1 MDDIKI
7 GIDLGGSHVS
17 VGVVDSTNQIIEQ
30 YEKDFTVEEK
40 KDLINVAIEYI
51 VETVNKLKR
60 TYKFSKIGIGMA
72 GTIRDGVVISSSNI
86 GIKNFNIKKL
96 LEDKTG
102 LEVNISNDAMC
113 AAIGEYVY
121 SNLREYEKIL
131 FLTLGTGI
139 GGNILYKG
147 KIMENSEYQELG
159 HTVIKENGVQC
170 KCGKKGCFERYGS
183 ILVFKNKIIERL
195 GLSYDISG
203 PDLRKEIKNNLEK
216 VKDIIEEYLNDLVIG
231 LIMLINNFN
240 PDIVVIGGGFTRYE
254 YMLFEPLKEKLYK
267 SEELIFKNVKIQT
280 AKSGND
286 AGIIGAS
293 FFWGHSFGDSFG
305 DTSQNQ
311 VDDQNE
317 LFYKRR

>member
-1 MDDIKI
+1 MDDIRI

-17 VGVVDSTNQIIEQ
+17 VGVVNNNFTVTEQ

-51 VETVNKLKR
+51 IDTVNNLKGI
-60 TYKFSKIGIGMA
+60 YSFSKIGIGMA
-72 GTIRDGVVISSSNI
+72 GTIENGIIINSPNI

-96 LEDKTG
+96 LEEKTG
-102 LEVNISNDAMC
+102 VKVNISNDAMC

-139 GGNILYKG
+139 GGNILYNG
-147 KIMENSEYQELG
+147 KIVEDPEYQELG
-159 HTVIKENGVQC
+159 HTVIKENGIQC

-183 ILVFKNKIIERL
+183 ILVFKNKIIKRL

-203 PDLRKEIKNNLEK
+203 PDLRQEIKFNLEK
-216 VKDIIEEYLNDLVIG
+216 VKDIIDEYLNDLSLG
-231 LIMLINNFN
+231 LTALINKFN
-240 PDIVVIGGGFTRYE
+240 PDIVVIGGGFTRYD
-254 YMLFEPLKEKLYK
+254 YMLLEPLKEKLYNSNLLNNK
-267 SEELIFKNVKIQT
+267 KIKIKA

-293 FFWGHSFGDSFG
+293 
-305 DTSQNQ
+305 
-311 VDDQNE
+311 
-317 LFYKRR
+317 LL

>member
-1 MDDIKI
+1 MSDIKI

-17 VGVVDSTNQIIEQ
+17 VGVVDESFHIIEQ
-30 YEKDFTVEEK
+30 CEKDFTIEEK
-40 KDLINVAIEYI
+40 KDLMNVAIDFM
-51 VETVNKLKR
+51 VETLK
-60 TYKFSKIGIGMA
+60 TLKDKYSFSKIGIGMA

-96 LEDKTG
+96 LEEKTG
-102 LEVNISNDAMC
+102 VEVNISNDAMC

-121 SNLREYEKIL
+121 SNLKEYEKIL

-139 GGNILYKG
+139 GGNILLNG
-147 KIMENSEYQELG
+147 KIVDDPEYQELG
-159 HTVIKENGVQC
+159 HTIIKENGIQC

-203 PDLRKEIKNNLEK
+203 PDLRKEIKINLEK
-216 VKDIIEEYLNDLVIG
+216 VKDIIDEYLNNLVLG
-231 LIMLINNFN
+231 LTMLINKFN
-240 PDIVVIGGGFTRYE
+240 PDIVVIGGGFTRYD
-254 YMLFEPLKEKLYK
+254 YMLLEPLKEKLYK
-267 SEELIFKNVKIQT
+267 SEKLIYKDVKIQI

-293 FFWGHSFGDSFG
+293 FIKD
-305 DTSQNQ
+305 
-311 VDDQNE
+311 
-317 LFYKRR
+317 

>member
-1 MDDIKI
+1 
-7 GIDLGGSHVS
+7 
-17 VGVVDSTNQIIEQ
+17 
-30 YEKDFTVEEK
+30 
-40 KDLINVAIEYI
+40 
-51 VETVNKLKR
+51 
-60 TYKFSKIGIGMA
+60 
-72 GTIRDGVVISSSNI
+72 
-86 GIKNFNIKKL
+86 
-96 LEDKTG
+96 
-102 LEVNISNDAMC
+102 
-113 AAIGEYVY
+113 
-121 SNLREYEKIL
+121 
-131 FLTLGTGI
+131 
-139 GGNILYKG
+139 
-147 KIMENSEYQELG
+147 MENSEYQELG

-231 LIMLINNFN
+231 LTMLINKFN

-293 FFWGHSFGDSFG
+293 FIKD
-305 DTSQNQ
+305 
-311 VDDQNE
+311 
-317 LFYKRR
+317 

>member
-1 MDDIKI
+1 MNNIKI

-17 VGVVDSTNQIIEQ
+17 VGVVDKNNQVIEQ
-30 YEKDFTVEEK
+30 YEKDFTFEEK
-40 KDLINVAIEYI
+40 KDLMNVAIEYI
-51 VETVNKLKR
+51 VDTINHLKSI
-60 TYKFSKIGIGMA
+60 YNFSEVGIGMA
-72 GTIRDGVVISSSNI
+72 GTIKDGIIITSPNI
-86 GIKNFNIKKL
+86 GIKNLDIKRL
-96 LEDKTG
+96 LEERTEVK
-102 LEVNISNDAMC
+102 VNISNDAMC

-139 GGNILYKG
+139 GGNILLNG
-147 KIMENSEYQELG
+147 KIVDDPEYQELG
-159 HTVIKENGVQC
+159 HTIIKENGIQC

-203 PDLRKEIKNNLEK
+203 PDLRKEIKNNLEN
-216 VKDIIEEYLNDLVIG
+216 VKDIIEEYLNDLALG
-231 LIMLINNFN
+231 LTVLINKFN
-240 PDIVVIGGGFTRYE
+240 PDMVVIGGGFTRYD

-267 SEELIFKNVKIQT
+267 SEELIYKDVIIQT

-293 FFWGHSFGDSFG
+293 FMM
-305 DTSQNQ
+305 
-311 VDDQNE
+311 E
-317 LFYKRR
+317 RK

>member
-1 MDDIKI
+1 MDDIRI

-17 VGVVDSTNQIIEQ
+17 VGVVNNNFTVTEQ

-51 VETVNKLKR
+51 IDTVNNLKGI
-60 TYKFSKIGIGMA
+60 YSFSKIGIGMA
-72 GTIRDGVVISSSNI
+72 GTIENGIIINSPNI

-96 LEDKTG
+96 LEEKTG
-102 LEVNISNDAMC
+102 VKVNISNDAMC

-139 GGNILYKG
+139 GGNILYNG
-147 KIMENSEYQELG
+147 KIVEDPEYQELG
-159 HTVIKENGVQC
+159 HTVIKENGIQC

-203 PDLRKEIKNNLEK
+203 PDLRQEIKFNLEK
-216 VKDIIEEYLNDLVIG
+216 VKDIIDEYLNDLSLG
-231 LIMLINNFN
+231 LTALINKFN
-240 PDIVVIGGGFTRYE
+240 PDIVVIGGGFTRYD
-254 YMLFEPLKEKLYK
+254 YMLLEPLKEKLYNSNLLNNK
-267 SEELIFKNVKIQT
+267 KIKIKA

-293 FFWGHSFGDSFG
+293 
-305 DTSQNQ
+305 
-311 VDDQNE
+311 
-317 LFYKRR
+317 LL

>member
-1 MDDIKI
+1 MDDIRI

-17 VGVVDSTNQIIEQ
+17 VGVVNNNFTVTEQ

-51 VETVNKLKR
+51 IDTVNNLKGI
-60 TYKFSKIGIGMA
+60 YSFSKIGIGMA
-72 GTIRDGVVISSSNI
+72 GTIENGIIINSPNI

-96 LEDKTG
+96 LEEKTG
-102 LEVNISNDAMC
+102 VKVNISNDAMC

-139 GGNILYKG
+139 GGNILYNG
-147 KIMENSEYQELG
+147 KIVEDPEYQELG
-159 HTVIKENGVQC
+159 HTVIKENGIQC

-203 PDLRKEIKNNLEK
+203 PDLRQEIKFNLEK
-216 VKDIIEEYLNDLVIG
+216 VKDIIDEYLNDLSLG
-231 LIMLINNFN
+231 LTALINKFN
-240 PDIVVIGGGFTRYE
+240 PDIVVIGGGFTRYD
-254 YMLFEPLKEKLYK
+254 YMLLEPLKEKMYNSNLLNNK
-267 SEELIFKNVKIQT
+267 KIKIKA

-293 FFWGHSFGDSFG
+293 
-305 DTSQNQ
+305 
-311 VDDQNE
+311 
-317 LFYKRR
+317 LL

>member
-1 MDDIKI
+1 MDDIRI

-17 VGVVDSTNQIIEQ
+17 VGVVDNDFTVTKQ

-51 VETVNKLKR
+51 IHTVNNLKGV
-60 TYKFSKIGIGMA
+60 YSFSKIGIGMA
-72 GTIRDGVVISSSNI
+72 GTIENGIIINSPNI

-96 LEDKTG
+96 LEEKTG
-102 LEVNISNDAMC
+102 VKVNISNDAMC
-113 AAIGEYVY
+113 AAIGEYEF
-121 SNLREYEKIL
+121 SNLKEYEKIL

-139 GGNILYKG
+139 GGNILLNG
-147 KIMENSEYQELG
+147 KIVDDEEYQELG
-159 HTVIKENGVQC
+159 HTIIKENGIQC

-203 PDLRKEIKNNLEK
+203 PDLRQEIKFNLEK
-216 VKDIIEEYLNDLVIG
+216 VKDIIDEYINDLSLG
-231 LIMLINNFN
+231 LTVLINKFN
-240 PDIVVIGGGFTRYE
+240 PDIVVIGGGFTRYD
-254 YMLFEPLKEKLYK
+254 YLLLEPLKEKLYNSNFLNNK
-267 SEELIFKNVKIQT
+267 KIKIQT

-293 FFWGHSFGDSFG
+293 
-305 DTSQNQ
+305 
-311 VDDQNE
+311 
-317 LFYKRR
+317 LL

>member
-1 MDDIKI
+1 MEDIKI
-7 GIDLGGSHVS
+7 GIDIGGSHVS
-17 VGVVDSTNQIIEQ
+17 VGVVDNSNNILEQ

-51 VETVNKLKR
+51 VEIVNKLKN
-60 TYKFSKIGIGMA
+60 TYSFSKIGIGMA

-86 GIKNFNIKKL
+86 GIKNFNIKKI
-96 LEDKTG
+96 LEEKTG
-102 LEVNISNDAMC
+102 VEVNISNDAMC

-121 SNLREYEKIL
+121 SNLRGYEKIL

-139 GGNILYKG
+139 GGNILLNG
-147 KIMENSEYQELG
+147 KIVEDSEYQELG
-159 HTVIKENGVQC
+159 HTVIKENGIQC

-203 PDLRKEIKNNLEK
+203 PDLRQEIKFNLEK
-216 VKDIIEEYLNDLVIG
+216 VKDIIEEYLNDLALG
-231 LIMLINNFN
+231 LTILINKFN

-254 YMLFEPLKEKLYK
+254 YMLFEPLKEELYK
-267 SEELIFKNVKIQT
+267 SKTLIFKNVKIQT

-286 AGIIGAS
+286 AGIIGAAI
-293 FFWGHSFGDSFG
+293 
-305 DTSQNQ
+305 
-311 VDDQNE
+311 
-317 LFYKRR
+317 Y